1 MRILKNAILILLLLT
16 MVNIFQDQCRRKKF
30 LGKSK
35 SAKKNKD
42 DNKQRRS
49 NGNKPKASGDNII
62 VDFGEAKEN
71 KKNYNG
77 IKPKVKSSKKQ
88 KKRKPLPHKNKKK
101 NNYKNNY
108 KW

>member
-1 MRILKNAILILLLLT
+1 MPE
-16 MVNIFQDQCRRKKF
+16 KKF

-49 NGNKPKASGDNII
+49 NGNKPKASGDSII

-101 NNYKNNY
+101 K
-108 KW
+108 